1 MLKPVEPSSSK
12 AVERDVFISSMRHVA
27 ATVTVVTTNG
37 PAGKHGATVSAFTSV
52 SADPP
57 TVMVCLRSDSR
68 IAQAVAKNG
77 CFAVCVL
84 PCDGV
89 ETALRFAGSDDL
101 QVADRFEQVAH
112 SDWAAPHIEDC
123 TSFSCDVDQ
132 AVQSG
137 SHIAFFGRVTWAGTN
152 AAPPLIYFDGKFGAF
167 NQGHRQGQ
175 ADE

>member
-1 MLKPVEPSSSK
+1 
-12 AVERDVFISSMRHVA
+12 MRHVA

-37 PAGKHGATVSAFTSV
+37 AAGKHGATVSAFTSV

-57 TVMVCLRSDSR
+57 TVMVCLRRDSR
-68 IAQAVAKNG
+68 IAQAVAENG

-84 PCDGV
+84 PRDGV

-101 QVADRFEQVAH
+101 QVADRFEQVPH

-132 AVQSG
+132 AVPSA
-137 SHIAFFGRVTWAGTN
+137 SHIAFFGRVTWAGTD
-152 AAPPLIYFDGKFGAF
+152 AAPPLVYFDGKFGGF
-167 NQGHRQGQ
+167 SQGQ
-175 ADE
+175 ADV

>member
-1 MLKPVEPSSSK
+1 MLKPVKPSPLQTV
-12 AVERDVFISSMRHVA
+12 ARDVFITAMRHVA
-27 ATVTVVTTNG
+27 STVTVVTSNG

-68 IAQAVAKNG
+68 IAKAVGENG

-84 PCDGV
+84 PREGS

-123 TSFSCDVDQ
+123 TSFSCDVEQ
-132 AVQSG
+132 AVPSG
-137 SHIAFFGRVTWAGTN
+137 SHIAFFGRVTWAGTD
-152 AAPPLIYFDGKFGAF
+152 AAPPLVYFDGKFGEF
-167 NQGHRQGQ
+167 SHGQ
-175 ADE
+175 TDV